1 MNLFLGIK
9 HPAPKK
15 YEKMCVENVDLNS
28 LVETLKN
35 NIKNN
40 EINKDEIQF
49 IYCGDVMDDKSPL
62 FKYNLSPGST
72 VRNNIISQI
81 EKNH

>member
-35 NIKNN
+35 YIRNK
-40 EINKDEIQF
+40 EIDKDEIQF
-49 IYCGDVMDDKSPL
+49 IYCGDVMDDKAPL
-62 FKYNLSPGST
+62 IKYNLSSGST
-72 VRNNIISQI
+72 VIINIS
-81 EKNH
+81 